1 MHHATKL
8 VIITE
13 RTILDGVTD
22 LIEKGGA
29 TGYTHV
35 DAGGRGSRGKR
46 SSNRPGVGGVLSN
59 VKIEAIVSDHDMA
72 ESIISA
78 VSERYFAHYSGIAYV
93 ESVEILRPHKFRV

>member
-1 MHHATKL
+1 MYTATKL

-22 LIEKGGA
+22 LIDAGGA

-46 SSNRPGVGGVLSN
+46 SAARPGIGGVMSN
-59 VKIEAIVSDHDMA
+59 VKIESIVSDRAQA
-72 ESIISA
+72 EAIISA
-78 VSERYFAHYSGIAYV
+78 VAERYFQNYSGVAYV
-93 ESVEILRPHKFRV
+93 EPVEILRPHKFKV